1 MPLDSISQKN
11 KRETVAVTAPHSL
24 YFFYNP
30 RIGPIGLIGPI
41 GPIGPIGLI
50 GLMGLINAKDL
61 AGSEVCA
68 MYTVEV
74 GRVLSFTTAE
84 VT

>member
-41 GPIGPIGLI
+41 GPIGLI
-50 GLMGLINAKDL
+50 GLMGIINAKDL

>member
-30 RIGPIGLIGPI
+30 R
-41 GPIGPIGLI
+41 IGPIGLI